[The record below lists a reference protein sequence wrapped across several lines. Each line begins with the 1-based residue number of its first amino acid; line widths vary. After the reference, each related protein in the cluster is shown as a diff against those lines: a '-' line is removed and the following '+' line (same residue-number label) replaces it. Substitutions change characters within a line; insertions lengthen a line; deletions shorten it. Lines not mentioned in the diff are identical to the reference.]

1 MADTDSSASSPPAG
15 SSPSAPARYDVA
27 VVGLGDTGLATALS
41 LYAAGSRVLGLETDS
56 SRIADIR
63 GGAVELLL
71 SEDAA
76 RLARALADP
85 WGFVLTTEAAE
96 LALSGTVM
104 VCRPDP
110 IDEACRDVV
119 EHAVA
124 GQVIVLTSTDCLEC
138 TDDPLAAPL
147 ADRGLRVGDDV
158 HVVYCPSW

>member
-1 MADTDSSASSPPAG
+1 MAATSSSASSPPAG
-15 SSPSAPARYDVA
+15 SSSSSSARYDVA
-27 VVGLGDTGLATALS
+27 VVGLGDTGLVTALS
-41 LYAAGSRVLGLETDS
+41 FHAAGSRVLGLEAEP
-56 SRIADIR
+56 SRIAEIR
-63 GGAVELLL
+63 GGAVELV

-85 WGFVLTTEAAE
+85 RGFVLTTEATQ
-96 LALSGTVM
+96 LALTGTVM

-110 IDEACRDVV
+110 IEEACRDVV

-124 GQVIVLTSTDCLEC
+124 GQVIVLTSTDCLKC

-158 HVVYCPSW
+158 HVVYCPSR